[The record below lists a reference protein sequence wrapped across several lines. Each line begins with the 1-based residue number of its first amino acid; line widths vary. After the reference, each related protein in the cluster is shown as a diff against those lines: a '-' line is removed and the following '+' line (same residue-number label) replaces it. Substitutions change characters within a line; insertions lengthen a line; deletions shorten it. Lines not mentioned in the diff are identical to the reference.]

1 MEKTKT
7 FFQKF
12 KNYFILVGVIF
23 AGVIGGIISYIFT
36 QRTSEQVVISL
47 RDAISTRKVKEGT
60 QVLPEQKG
68 LDKTLDE
75 IEKDIIK

>member
-1 MEKTKT
+1 MEKAKT

-12 KNYFILVGVIF
+12 KNYFILVGVIC
-23 AGVIGGIISYIFT
+23 AGVIGGIISFIFT
-36 QRTSEQVVISL
+36 QRTSEQIVIDL
-47 RDAISTRKVKEGT
+47 RDAISTRKVKDGT
-60 QVLPEQKG
+60 QVLPIKKG